1 MKYRHCLS
9 VAGALSLTSLPVAGA
24 NADIKRECIDASTAG
39 QTSRDA
45 GKLLEARAQ
54 LLTCAGDACPS
65 VVRSSCSRWLSDVE
79 EQIPS
84 IVIRAADAAHVD
96 ITEGTATI
104 DGSPASLDGKPISL
118 DPGPHLVVVE
128 APDGMRL
135 EKKVLLAAGEK
146 SRLLELRAESIA
158 APRDSQGPRL
168 LPPTR
173 NTGHASAPMGPWL
186 LGGTSLLALGSFTY
200 FALTAKKELR
210 ELQATCSPSCEPT
223 AADAGKRDAL
233 LADVSLG
240 VSVAALAGALT
251 WALLSSSG
259 EGQANTQLSVG
270 PSAHGGFATLRSTF

>member
-1 MKYRHCLS
+1 MKYRQCLGL
-9 VAGALSLTSLPVAGA
+9 AGALSLMSLPVAGA
-24 NADIKRECIDASTAG
+24 DADIKRGCIDASTAG

-54 LLTCAGDACPS
+54 LLKCASDACPA

-128 APDGMRL
+128 APDGTRL

-146 SRLLELRAESIA
+146 SRLLELRAEPTS
-158 APRDSQGPRL
+158 APRDS
-168 LPPTR
+168 
-173 NTGHASAPMGPWL
+173 H
-186 LGGTSLLALGSFTY
+186 
-200 FALTAKKELR
+200 
-210 ELQATCSPSCEPT
+210 
-223 AADAGKRDAL
+223 
-233 LADVSLG
+233 
-240 VSVAALAGALT
+240 
-251 WALLSSSG
+251 
-259 EGQANTQLSVG
+259 
-270 PSAHGGFATLRSTF
+270 